1 MRQLKD
7 LMACGEGVAF
17 LAERDMFVCEA
28 EFAARL
34 QAPEQRA
41 LTDYFATPQSK
52 PVYALQQIYT
62 DCTPSML
69 DRMALLRDLEQRPA
83 CFPFF
88 LWIDTDLAGSDPLM
102 LRMLWT
108 VFGKQVS
115 LRLCPAANDVREL
128 RSIPVEPAAVLDALA
143 KLEVY
148 VSQSITGRKKV
159 MRARIRERL
168 DALRTVLLPDPPGA
182 HSDLNHRLSCFLL
195 NNQVGPNPR
204 SVRVSELL
212 ALLTVPVND
221 FINRLDDAIRVFNA
235 AAEALKTQ
243 AIEPHVKPL
252 APDYLPLHVSCRG
265 CRRRLRLRRDVQGVD
280 QFAAARC
287 RCGETY
293 HFHLGSG
300 RLSIDAIADAAD
312 WSPDVS
318 LTLFL
323 NDLVSGYVAGAS
335 SGAYYGLV
343 MAEVLQQVFGK
354 RRVPILLPRL
364 DGTGVGSGLLYRY
377 LMEGTG
383 EE

>member
-1 MRQLKD
+1 L
-7 LMACGEGVAF
+7 AF
-17 LAERDMFVCEA
+17 LAERDMFVCQE

-34 QAPEQRA
+34 QAPANGA
-41 LTDYFATPQSK
+41 LAAYFKAPQSK

-128 RSIPVEPAAVLDALA
+128 RFIPVEPGAVQDALA

-168 DALRTVLLPDPPGA
+168 DALRTVLLPDPTGA

-195 NNQVGPNPR
+195 DNQAKLNPR

-212 ALLTVPVND
+212 ASGLLTAPVND

-235 AAEALKTQ
+235 AAEDLQTQ
-243 AIEPHVKPL
+243 DIEPHVKPL
-252 APDYLPLHVSCRG
+252 APDYLPLHVSCRD
-265 CRRRLRLRRDVQGVD
+265 CRRRLRLRRDVEGVD

-287 RCGETY
+287 RCGEAY
-293 HFHLGSG
+293 RFHLGSG
-300 RLSIDAIADAAD
+300 RLSIDAITDAAD

-364 DGTGVGSGLLYRY
+364 DGNGAGSGLLYRY

>member
-17 LAERDMFVCEA
+17 LAERDMFACQA
-28 EFAARL
+28 DFAARL
-34 QAPEQRA
+34 RAPANGA
-41 LTDYFATPQSK
+41 LTDYFAASPGE

-69 DRMALLRDLEQRPA
+69 DRMALLRELEQQPA
-83 CFPFF
+83 CSPFF

-102 LRMLWT
+102 LRVLWT

-115 LRLCPAANDVREL
+115 VRLCPAANDVREL
-128 RSIPVEPAAVLDALA
+128 RFIPVDAAAVRDGLA
-143 KLEVY
+143 RLEVY

-159 MRARIRERL
+159 ARARIRERL
-168 DALRTVLLPDPPGA
+168 EALRAVLLPDPPGA
-182 HSDLNHRLSCFLL
+182 HSDLNYRLSRFLL
-195 NNQVGPNPR
+195 DNQAGLNPR
-204 SVRVSELL
+204 AVRVSELL
-212 ALLTVPVND
+212 AVLTPPVND

-235 AAEALKTQ
+235 TAEALLTQ
-243 AIEPHVKPL
+243 GIEPHVKPL
-252 APDYLPLHVSCRG
+252 APDYLPLHVSCRA
-265 CRRRLRLRRDVQGVD
+265 CRRRLRLRRETQGAD

-287 RCGETY
+287 RCGAAY
-293 HFHLGSG
+293 RFHLGSE
-300 RLSIDAIADAAD
+300 RLSIDTLVDGAD

-343 MAEVLQQVFGK
+343 MAEVLEQVFGR

-364 DGTGVGSGLLYRY
+364 DGTGAGSGLLHRY
-377 LMEGTG
+377 LMEGAG
-383 EE
+383 G

>member
-7 LMACGEGVAF
+7 LMACGEDAAF

-34 QAPEQRA
+34 QAPPNGA
-41 LTDYFATPQSK
+41 LTAYFEAPQDK

-69 DRMALLRDLEQRPA
+69 DRMALLRNLEQRPA

-108 VFGKQVS
+108 VFDKPVS

-128 RSIPVEPAAVLDALA
+128 RFIPVEPAAVLDALA

-159 MRARIRERL
+159 ARARVRERL

-195 NNQVGPNPR
+195 NNQGGPNPS

-212 ALLTVPVND
+212 GLLTAPIND
-221 FINRLDDAIRVFNA
+221 LINRLDDTIRVFNT
-235 AAEALKTQ
+235 AAEALRAQ
-243 AIEPHVKPL
+243 DIEPHVKPL
-252 APDYLPLHVSCRG
+252 APDYLPLHVSCRV
-265 CRRRLRLRRDVQGVD
+265 CRRRLRLRRDAQGVD

-287 RCGETY
+287 RCGEAY
-293 HFHLGSG
+293 RFHLGSG
-300 RLSIDAIADAAD
+300 RLSIDAITNTAE

-343 MAEVLQQVFGK
+343 MGEVLQKVFGK

-364 DGTGVGSGLLYRY
+364 DGSGAGSGLLHRY
-377 LMEGTG
+377 LMEGAG
-383 EE
+383 G

>member
-1 MRQLKD
+1 MQQLKD
-7 LMACGEGVAF
+7 LMACGKGVAF

-34 QAPEQRA
+34 QAPPNGA
-41 LTDYFATPQSK
+41 LAACFTAPQGQ
-52 PVYALQQIYT
+52 PVYALQQLYT

-83 CFPFF
+83 CCPFF
-88 LWIDTDLAGSDPLM
+88 LWIDTDLAGSDPIM

-128 RSIPVEPAAVLDALA
+128 RFIPVDPAAVLDALA

-148 VSQSITGRKKV
+148 VSQSISGRKKV
-159 MRARIRERL
+159 TRARIRERL
-168 DALRTVLLPDPPGA
+168 DTLRAVLLPEPPGT

-195 NNQVGPNPR
+195 NRQTGSNPR
-204 SVRVSELL
+204 PVRVSELL
-212 ALLTVPVND
+212 TLLTAPIND
-221 FINRLDDAIRVFNA
+221 FVNRLDDAIRVFNTT
-235 AAEALKTQ
+235 AETLSAQ
-243 AIEPHVKPL
+243 GIEPHVKPL
-252 APDYLPLHVSCRG
+252 APDYLPLHVSCHA
-265 CRRRLRLRRDVQGVD
+265 CRRRLRLRRETQGGD
-280 QFAAARC
+280 HFAAVRC
-287 RCGETY
+287 RCGEAY
-293 HFHLGSG
+293 RYHLGSR
-300 RLSIDAIADAAD
+300 RLSIDAIVDAAD

-343 MAEVLQQVFGK
+343 MTEVLQQVFGK
-354 RRVPILLPRL
+354 RRVPILLPRF
-364 DGTGVGSGLLYRY
+364 DGSGASDGLLHRY
-377 LMEGTG
+377 LMEGVG
-383 EE
+383 G

>member
-17 LAERDMFVCEA
+17 LADRDMFVCQA
-28 EFAARL
+28 DFAARL
-34 QAPEQRA
+34 QAPANGA
-41 LTDYFATPQSK
+41 LTDYFAAPTGK

-69 DRMALLRDLEQRPA
+69 DRMALLRELERHPP

-108 VFGKQVS
+108 VFGKPVS

-128 RSIPVEPAAVLDALA
+128 RFIPVDPAAVQEGLA
-143 KLEVY
+143 RLEVY
-148 VSQSITGRKKV
+148 VSQSVTGRKKV
-159 MRARIRERL
+159 ARARIRERL
-168 DALRTVLLPDPPGA
+168 EALRVVLLPDPPGA
-182 HSDLNHRLSCFLL
+182 HSDLNYRLSRFLL
-195 NNQVGPNPR
+195 DNQAGLNPH

-212 ALLTVPVND
+212 ALLAPPVND
-221 FINRLDDAIRVFNA
+221 FINRLDDTIRVFNA
-235 AAEALKTQ
+235 TAEALRSQ
-243 AIEPHVKPL
+243 SIEPHVKPL
-252 APDYLPLHVSCRG
+252 APDYLPLHVSCRD
-265 CRRRLRLRRDVQGVD
+265 CRRRLRLRRQTQGVD

-287 RCGETY
+287 RCGEVY
-293 HFHLGSG
+293 RFHLGGG
-300 RLSIDAIADAAD
+300 RLSIDALVDGAD

-343 MAEVLQQVFGK
+343 MAEVLEQVFGR
-354 RRVPILLPRL
+354 RRVPILLPRF
-364 DGTGVGSGLLYRY
+364 DGTGAGGGLLHRY
-377 LMEGTG
+377 LMEGAG
-383 EE
+383 G

>member
-17 LAERDMFVCEA
+17 LAERDMFVRQA
-28 EFAARL
+28 DFAARL
-34 QAPEQRA
+34 RAPEQGA
-41 LTDYFATPQSK
+41 LTSHFAAPQGK
-52 PVYALQQIYT
+52 PVYALQQLYT

-83 CFPFF
+83 CCPFF

-102 LRMLWT
+102 LRMPWT
-108 VFGKQVS
+108 VFGKPVS
-115 LRLCPAANDVREL
+115 LRLCPAANDAREL
-128 RSIPVEPAAVLDALA
+128 RFIPVDPAAVLDALA

-159 MRARIRERL
+159 TRARIRERL
-168 DALRTVLLPDPPGA
+168 ETLRSVLLPDPPGA
-182 HSDLNHRLSCFLL
+182 HSDLNHRLSHFLL
-195 NNQVGPNPR
+195 DSQAGLNLR

-212 ALLTVPVND
+212 ALLTTPVND
-221 FINRLDDAIRVFNA
+221 FINHLDDAIRVFNT
-235 AAEALKTQ
+235 AAEVLRAQ
-243 AIEPHVKPL
+243 GIEPRVKPL
-252 APDYLPLHVSCRG
+252 APDYLPLHVSCRA
-265 CRRRLRLRRDVQGVD
+265 CRRRLRLRRETQGVD
-280 QFAAARC
+280 HFAAARC
-287 RCGETY
+287 RCGEAY
-293 HFHLGSG
+293 RFHLGSG
-300 RLSIDAIADAAD
+300 RLSIDAMTDAAD

-323 NDLVSGYVAGAS
+323 NDWVSGYVAGAS

-354 RRVPILLPRL
+354 RRVPILLPPF
-364 DGTGVGSGLLYRY
+364 DGAGAGGGLLHRY

-383 EE
+383 G

>member
-28 EFAARL
+28 EFAAHL
-34 QAPEQRA
+34 QVPARGTLTTSFAAPQG
-41 LTDYFATPQSK
+41 K

-69 DRMALLRDLEQRPA
+69 DRMALLRGLEQRPD
-83 CFPFF
+83 CRPFF

-108 VFGKQVS
+108 VFGKPVS

-128 RSIPVEPAAVLDALA
+128 RFIPVEPAAVRDALA

-148 VSQSITGRKKV
+148 VSQSVTGRKKV
-159 MRARIRERL
+159 TRARIRERL
-168 DALRTVLLPDPPGA
+168 DALRAVLLPDSPGM
-182 HSDLNHRLSCFLL
+182 HSDLNYRLSCFLL
-195 NNQVGPNPR
+195 NGQAGLNPR

-212 ALLTVPVND
+212 ALLTAPVNE
-221 FINRLDDAIRVFNA
+221 FINHLDDAIRVFNA
-235 AAEALKTQ
+235 AAEVLEAQ
-243 AIEPHVKPL
+243 DIEPHVKPL

-287 RCGETY
+287 RCGEAY
-293 HFHLGSG
+293 QFHLGSG
-300 RLSIDAIADAAD
+300 RLSIDAITDVAD

-343 MAEVLQQVFGK
+343 MAEVLQEVFGK

-364 DGTGVGSGLLYRY
+364 DGAGAGSGLLHRY

-383 EE
+383 

>member
-7 LMACGEGVAF
+7 LMACGEGAAF
-17 LAERDMFVCEA
+17 LAERHMYVCA
-28 EFAARL
+28 ADFAAQL
-34 QAPEQRA
+34 QEPAQAA
-41 LTDYFATPQSK
+41 LTDYFSAPQGK
-52 PVYALQQIYT
+52 PVYGLQQIYT

-69 DRMALLRDLEQRPA
+69 ERMALLRDLERHPA
-83 CFPFF
+83 CLPFF

-115 LRLCPAANDVREL
+115 MRLCPAANDVREL
-128 RSIPVEPAAVLDALA
+128 RFIPVDPAAVRDALG

-148 VSQSITGRKKV
+148 LSQSITGRKKV
-159 MRARIRERL
+159 TRARIRERL
-168 DALRTVLLPDPPGA
+168 EALREVLLPDPPGM
-182 HSDLNHRLSCFLL
+182 HSDLNHRLSGFLL
-195 NNQVGPNPR
+195 NQQAGSAPR
-204 SVRVSELL
+204 SVRVSELF
-212 ALLTVPVND
+212 ALLAAPVND
-221 FINRLDDAIRVFNA
+221 FINGLDDAIRVFNITV
-235 AAEALKTQ
+235 EELQTQ
-243 AIEPHVKPL
+243 GIEPHVKPL
-252 APDYLPLHVSCRG
+252 APDYLPLHVSCRD
-265 CRRRLRLRRDVQGVD
+265 CRRRLRLRRETQGAD

-287 RCGETY
+287 RCGEAY
-293 HFHLGSG
+293 RFHLGSE
-300 RLSIDAIADAAD
+300 RLSIDAITDAAD

-343 MAEVLQQVFGK
+343 MAQVLRQVFGK

-364 DGTGVGSGLLYRY
+364 DGAGASGGLLYRY

-383 EE
+383 

>member
-34 QAPEQRA
+34 QAPENGA
-41 LTDYFATPQSK
+41 LAAYFEAPQGK

-62 DCTPSML
+62 DCTPSIL
-69 DRMALLRDLEQRPA
+69 DRMALLRGLEQRPA

-102 LRMLWT
+102 LRVLWT
-108 VFGKQVS
+108 VFGKPVS

-128 RSIPVEPAAVLDALA
+128 RFIPVDPAAVRDALA

-148 VSQSITGRKKV
+148 VSQSITGRKK
-159 MRARIRERL
+159 MTRARIRERL
-168 DALRTVLLPDPPGA
+168 DTLRDVLLPDPPGA

-195 NNQVGPNPR
+195 NHQAALNPH

-212 ALLTVPVND
+212 DRGLLTAPANE

-235 AAEALKTQ
+235 AAETLKTQ
-243 AIEPHVKPL
+243 GIEPHVKPL
-252 APDYLPLHVSCRG
+252 APDYLPLHVSCRD
-265 CRRRLRLRRDVQGVD
+265 CRRRLRLRRETQGVD
-280 QFAAARC
+280 QVAAARC
-287 RCGETY
+287 RCGEAY
-293 HFHLGSG
+293 RFHLGSE
-300 RLSIDAIADAAD
+300 RLSIDAITDAAD

-364 DGTGVGSGLLYRY
+364 DGAGASGGLLYRY

-383 EE
+383 

>member
-7 LMACGEGVAF
+7 LMACGEGLAF

-28 EFAARL
+28 DFATRL
-34 QAPEQRA
+34 QAPPHRA
-41 LTDYFATPQSK
+41 LADFFAAPQGK

-69 DRMALLRDLEQRPA
+69 ERMALLRDLEQRPA
-83 CFPFF
+83 CVPFF

-108 VFGKQVS
+108 VFDKPVS
-115 LRLCPAANDVREL
+115 MRLCRAANDVREL
-128 RSIPVEPAAVLDALA
+128 RFIPVDPAVVRDALA
-143 KLEVY
+143 KLEAY
-148 VSQSITGRKKV
+148 VSQSVTGRKKV
-159 MRARIRERL
+159 TRARIRERL
-168 DALRTVLLPDPPGA
+168 EALRAVLLPDPPGM
-182 HSDLNHRLSCFLL
+182 HSDLNHRLSRFLL
-195 NNQVGPNPR
+195 DNQVGSNPR
-204 SVRVSELL
+204 AVRVSELL
-212 ALLTVPVND
+212 DLLTGPVND

-235 AAEALKTQ
+235 AAEALITQ
-243 AIEPHVKPL
+243 GIEPHVKPL
-252 APDYLPLHVSCRG
+252 APDYLPLHVSCRA
-265 CRRRLRLRRDVQGVD
+265 CRRRLRLRRETQGVD

-287 RCGETY
+287 RCGEAY
-293 HFHLGSG
+293 RFHLGG
-300 RLSIDAIADAAD
+300 RHLSIDAVTDAAD

-343 MAEVLQQVFGK
+343 MAEVLQRVFGK

-364 DGTGVGSGLLYRY
+364 DGGGAGGGLLHRY

-383 EE
+383 G

>member
-1 MRQLKD
+1 MQQLKD
-7 LMACGEGVAF
+7 LMACGEGLAF
-17 LAERDMFVCEA
+17 LAERDMFISEA
-28 EFAARL
+28 DFASSL
-34 QAPEQRA
+34 QAPVHGA
-41 LTDYFATPQSK
+41 LADHLSAPQGK

-69 DRMALLRDLEQRPA
+69 ERMALLRDLERRPA

-115 LRLCPAANDVREL
+115 MRLCPAANDVREL
-128 RSIPVEPAAVLDALA
+128 RFIPVDAAAVRDALA
-143 KLEVY
+143 KLDVY
-148 VSQSITGRKKV
+148 VSQSISGRKKLT
-159 MRARIRERL
+159 RARIRERL
-168 DALRTVLLPDPPGA
+168 EVLRDVLLPDPPGT

-195 NNQVGPNPR
+195 NHQAGLSPC

-212 ALLTVPVND
+212 SLLTGPVND
-221 FINRLDDAIRVFNA
+221 FINGLDDAIRVFNA
-235 AAEALKTQ
+235 TAEALK
-243 AIEPHVKPL
+243 AKGIETHVKPL
-252 APDYLPLHVSCRG
+252 APDYLPLNVSCRG
-265 CRRRLRLRRDVQGVD
+265 CRRRLRLRRETQNTDHI
-280 QFAAARC
+280 AAARC

-293 HFHLGSG
+293 RFHLGSG
-300 RLSIDAIADAAD
+300 RLSVEAIAEEAD

-343 MAEVLQQVFGK
+343 MAEVLQQVYGK
-354 RRVPILLPRL
+354 RRVPILLPPFC
-364 DGTGVGSGLLYRY
+364 DAGGGGLLHRY
-377 LMEGTG
+377 IMEGT
-383 EE
+383 E

>member
-7 LMACGEGVAF
+7 LMACGEGAAF
-17 LAERDMFVCEA
+17 LAERDMFVCQA
-28 EFAARL
+28 DFAARL
-34 QAPEQRA
+34 QAPANGA
-41 LTDYFATPQSK
+41 LTNYFAAPPGK

-69 DRMALLRDLEQRPA
+69 DRMALLRELERHPA

-108 VFGKQVS
+108 VFGKQAS

-128 RSIPVEPAAVLDALA
+128 RFIPVDPAAVQEGLA

-148 VSQSITGRKKV
+148 VSQSVTGRKKAA
-159 MRARIRERL
+159 RARIRERL
-168 DALRTVLLPDPPGA
+168 EALRAVLLPDPPGA
-182 HSDLNHRLSCFLL
+182 HSDLNYRLSRFLL
-195 NNQVGPNPR
+195 DDQTGLNPR
-204 SVRVSELL
+204 SVRVSDLLGLL
-212 ALLTVPVND
+212 AAPVNA
-221 FINRLDDAIRVFNA
+221 FINRLDDAIRVFNT
-235 AAEALKTQ
+235 AAEALRSEG
-243 AIEPHVKPL
+243 IEPHVKPL

-265 CRRRLRLRRDVQGVD
+265 CRRRLRLRRETQGVD

-287 RCGETY
+287 RCGAAY
-293 HFHLGSG
+293 RFHLGSG
-300 RLSIDAIADAAD
+300 RLSIDTLVDGAD

-343 MAEVLQQVFGK
+343 MAEVLQQVFGR
-354 RRVPILLPRL
+354 RRVPILLPRF
-364 DGTGVGSGLLYRY
+364 DGTGASGGLLHRY
-377 LMEGTG
+377 LMEDAGG
-383 EE
+383 

>member
-7 LMACGEGVAF
+7 LMACGEGAAF
-17 LAERDMFVCEA
+17 LAERDMFVREA
-28 EFAARL
+28 DFAARL
-34 QAPEQRA
+34 QEPAHGA
-41 LTDYFATPQSK
+41 LTDQFAAPQGK
-52 PVYALQQIYT
+52 PVYALQQLYT

-69 DRMALLRDLEQRPA
+69 HRMALLRDLERRPA
-83 CFPFF
+83 CLPFF

-128 RSIPVEPAAVLDALA
+128 RFIPVDPAAVGNALVR
-143 KLEVY
+143 LEVY
-148 VSQSITGRKKV
+148 VSQSISGRKKV
-159 MRARIRERL
+159 TRARIRERL
-168 DALRTVLLPDPPGA
+168 DTLRAILLPDPPGA
-182 HSDLNHRLSCFLL
+182 HSDLNHRLSRFLL
-195 NNQVGPNPR
+195 NRQAGLKQR

-212 ALLTVPVND
+212 ALLTAPISE
-221 FINRLDDAIRVFNA
+221 FINGLDDAIRVFNA
-235 AAEALKTQ
+235 TADALRTQGIEA
-243 AIEPHVKPL
+243 HVKPL
-252 APDYLPLHVSCRG
+252 APDYLPLHVSCRD
-265 CRRRLRLRRDVQGVD
+265 CRRRLRLRRETQGAE
-280 QFAAARC
+280 QFAATRC
-287 RCGETY
+287 RCGEAY
-293 HFHLGSG
+293 RFHLGSG
-300 RLSIDAIADAAD
+300 RLSIDAVAAAAD

-343 MAEVLQQVFGK
+343 MAEVLQRVFGK

-364 DGTGVGSGLLYRY
+364 DGTGAGSGLLHRY

-383 EE
+383 G

>member
-7 LMACGEGVAF
+7 LMACGEGVTF

-28 EFAARL
+28 EFTARL
-34 QAPEQRA
+34 QAPPNGA
-41 LTDYFATPQSK
+41 LTTCFAAPQGR
-52 PVYALQQIYT
+52 PIYALQQLYT

-69 DRMALLRDLEQRPA
+69 DRMALLRDLERRPP

-108 VFGKQVS
+108 VFGKPVS
-115 LRLCPAANDVREL
+115 LRLCPTANDVREL
-128 RSIPVEPAAVLDALA
+128 RFIPVDPAAVRDALA
-143 KLEVY
+143 RLEVY

-159 MRARIRERL
+159 TRARIRERL
-168 DALRTVLLPDPPGA
+168 DTLRSVLLPDPPGM
-182 HSDLNHRLSCFLL
+182 HSDLNRRLSCFLL
-195 NNQVGPNPR
+195 NNQGGSEPR
-204 SVRVSELL
+204 AIRVSELL
-212 ALLTVPVND
+212 ALLTAPVNE

-235 AAEALKTQ
+235 AAEALRAQ
-243 AIEPHVKPL
+243 DIEPHVKPL
-252 APDYLPLHVSCRG
+252 APDYLPLHVSCRD
-265 CRRRLRLRRDVQGVD
+265 CRHRLRLRRETQGVD

-287 RCGETY
+287 RCGAAY
-293 HFHLGSG
+293 RFHLGSG

-354 RRVPILLPRL
+354 RRVPILLPPL
-364 DGTGVGSGLLYRY
+364 DGSGASSGLLHHY

-383 EE
+383 

>member
-7 LMACGEGVAF
+7 LMACDEGVAF
-17 LAERDMFVCEA
+17 LAEQDIFACEA
-28 EFAARL
+28 EFVARL
-34 QAPEQRA
+34 QEPAHRA
-41 LTDYFATPQSK
+41 LTSYFAAPQGK
-52 PVYALQQIYT
+52 PVYALQQLYT
-62 DCTPSML
+62 DCTSSML
-69 DRMALLRDLEQRPA
+69 DRMALLRDLERRPA

-128 RSIPVEPAAVLDALA
+128 RFIPIDSAAVLDALA

-148 VSQSITGRKKV
+148 VSQSIIGRKKAT
-159 MRARIRERL
+159 RARIKDRL
-168 DALRTVLLPDPPGA
+168 DTLRAVLLPDPPGM
-182 HSDLNHRLSCFLL
+182 HSDLNHRLACFLL
-195 NNQVGPNPR
+195 SNQAGLNPR
-204 SVRVSELL
+204 SGRVSELL
-212 ALLTVPVND
+212 ANDLLTAPIND

-235 AAEALKTQ
+235 AAEALRTQ
-243 AIEPHVKPL
+243 GIEPHVKPL
-252 APDYLPLHVSCRG
+252 APDYLPLHVSCRD
-265 CRRRLRLRRDVQGVD
+265 CRRRLRLRRETQGVD

-287 RCGETY
+287 RCGEAY
-293 HFHLGSG
+293 RFYLGSG
-300 RLSIDAIADAAD
+300 HLSMDAIAGYAD

-343 MAEVLQQVFGK
+343 MAEVLRQVFGK
-354 RRVPILLPRL
+354 RRAPILLPRL
-364 DGTGVGSGLLYRY
+364 DGTAAGSGLLYHY
-377 LMEGTG
+377 LMEGVG
-383 EE
+383 